1 MRETNFIKQ
10 NQEKW
15 KGFEQSLERE
25 HQDPDK
31 LKEIFIQTTDD
42 LSFARTFY
50 PNRSVRVYLNALS
63 QRIFSKIYKNK
74 QSKRG
79 RITSFFT
86 EELPLLMWEARAE
99 LWLAFILFSVSI
111 LIGVISCHADNDFVR
126 VILGDQYVE
135 MTKSN
140 IANGDPMA
148 VYKDDSAFGM
158 FLGITANNIF
168 VSFLAFLLG
177 ITYVGT
183 IGLLIRNGVMLG
195 AFQYFFVEY
204 GLFQESFLTVW
215 MHGALEISA
224 IVLAGAAGLTM
235 GKGLMFPGTLSR
247 IKAFQVSARRG
258 IKIMLGIMPMFFAA
272 GFIESYLTRH
282 TEVPD
287 VFRAIFIFACFA
299 FVFGYF
305 VWYPR
310 YLVQQGFLQ
319 KQPEE
324 RIPPDSQRQINVTSI
339 QSNSGIFTDIFV
351 FYRHNFKR
359 LALVSLALTSLY
371 CLVVFFTAEDAI
383 GDLFYFPYT
392 NLNAIGPLQVLLGIF
407 TGSTLW
413 EIGQFFF
420 NPDMLILIPVN
431 IVCFSLAMF
440 MTFQLLKKSAQKQ
453 VAAPDEA
460 FTGFK
465 YYLVTFFKTVV
476 VVSVLYLLILTK
488 EVAPML
494 AFLML
499 VFVFPPLLL
508 WGFIANWEQK
518 NVFANLEDAF
528 SLLSGQYF
536 VLIKLLGILLATAT
550 AFFLLFDTA
559 FIVLVFEFIGLNFSF
574 NQATMDA
581 LAMVVLTFMA
591 MFMVFLI
598 SMMVMGGFGLLYFS
612 LVETKEAP
620 HLKDNV
626 QYIGMGKRIR
636 GLERE

>member
-15 KGFEQSLERE
+15 KGFEQSMERE
-25 HQDPDK
+25 QQDPDK

-99 LWLAFILFSVSI
+99 LRLAFILFAVSI

-168 VSFLAFLLG
+168 VAFLAFLLG

-247 IKAFQVSARRG
+247 MKAFQISARRG
-258 IKIMLGIMPMFFAA
+258 IKIMLGIMPMFVAA

-282 TEVPD
+282 TEAPD
-287 VFRAIFIFACFA
+287 VFRALFIFACFA

-305 VWYPR
+305 VWYPH

-339 QSNSGIFTDIFV
+339 QSNGGIFTDVFV
-351 FYRHNFKR
+351 FYRQHFKR
-359 LALVSLALTSLY
+359 LALISLALASLY
-371 CLVVFFTAEDAI
+371 CLVVFFTAEESLS
-383 GDLFYFPYT
+383 DLFYFPYT
-392 NLNAIGPLQVLLGIF
+392 NLNAIGPLQVLFGIF
-407 TGSTLW
+407 TGSTIW
-413 EIGQFFF
+413 EVGQFFF
-420 NPDMLILIPVN
+420 NPDMLILVPIN

-440 MTFQLLKKSAQKQ
+440 ATFQFLKNSAEKQ

-460 FTGFK
+460 STHFK
-465 YYLVTFFKTVV
+465 NYLFAFLKTVV
-476 VVSVLYLLILTK
+476 VVSLLYVLILTK
-488 EVAPML
+488 EISPML
-494 AFLML
+494 AFLM
-499 VFVFPPLLL
+499 VIFAFPPLLL
-508 WGFIANWEQK
+508 WGFIANWEK
-518 NVFANLEDAF
+518 NNVFANLGDTF

-536 VLIKLLGILLATAT
+536 KLIKLLGVLLITAT

-559 FIVLVFEFIGLNFSF
+559 FVVLVFEFIGLNFSF
-574 NQATMDA
+574 NQVTMDA

-598 SMMVMGGFGLLYFS
+598 SMMVMAGFGLVYFS

-620 HLKDNV
+620 HLKDSI